1 LTHLRHALLKNAAAQ
16 NARTQPPYP
25 CARAEAKRFDEIA
38 SPHCRIVE
46 DGEVSRCR
54 HPFRGPAINA

>member
-1 LTHLRHALLKNAAAQ
+1 MRFYAAAQ
-16 NARTQPPYP
+16 NARTQPPSP

-38 SPHCRIVE
+38 SPPCRIVE